1 MAEYYG
7 YKSRQGNALDFTGM
21 GSELAGA
28 FESVK
33 TQRDTRRAAN
43 EKLKTDTQSLIDS
56 YQPVANKTVND
67 LVYNGAS
74 TGRDKLLEWNRA
86 LKAGELSPRDYRERV
101 NSLNDSW
108 KVLAFSAKTLDERL
122 LAALERQNPGEDGS
136 PAPASGFEMF
146 MTADFA
152 KNKNVNNKTIHI
164 GDDGRVFLA
173 ALDGQGKLDPNNIQ
187 DIKTMANIDNLVD
200 NRIDVNTAVKEG
212 VSNWG
217 EVQTW
222 RDLGY
227 GATSTETDAR
237 QNPAFKAAKF
247 DLIESIVSEDN
258 PRSVVSVLIDNS
270 DSGYRLYK
278 SEEEKEK
285 AINEALKKARTIKGS
300 DLSESEFN
308 QTVSEAEDKLIQVT
322 QGPNGSYEPVL
333 TDKMINDAKKV
344 VEDQIEMQLGF
355 SKEGTPKYKPPVER
369 SSGGGSDDSSGD
381 DERNKLIAG
390 YKASLR
396 AFGFDPESVKGNPD
410 DSKSWARVENDFGGL
425 RGGFMYT
432 KTPEGYIN
440 VMDPS
445 GKKILFTAKNPKQ
458 LSQYI
463 YGGNNA
469 ASAQM
474 NWEKARGMYLGGGQS
489 STPKS
494 SVPTATTSE
503 WKANGWTDAQIKEAV
518 KQGKIK
524 LK

>member
-7 YKSRQGNALDFTGM
+7 YKSRQGSALDFAEM
-21 GSELAGA
+21 GAELAGA

-33 TQRDTRRAAN
+33 TQREARRAAN

-86 LKAGELSPRDYRERV
+86 LKAGELAPRDYRERV
-101 NSLNDSW
+101 NSLKDSW
-108 KVLAFSAKTLDERL
+108 NVLAFSAKTLDERL
-122 LAALERQNPGEDGS
+122 LAALERQNPGEDGT

-200 NRIDVNTAVKEG
+200 NRIDLSTAVKDG

-227 GATSTETDAR
+227 GATSTENDAR

-247 DLIESIVSEDN
+247 DLIESIVDEDR
-258 PRSVVSVLIDNS
+258 PRSVVSILIDNS

-278 SEEEKEK
+278 SEEDKEK
-285 AINEALKKARTIKGS
+285 VINEAVRKAQTIKGS
-300 DLSESEFN
+300 ELTEAEFN
-308 QTVSEAEDKLIQVT
+308 QTIADTESKLIEVT
-322 QGPNGSYEPVL
+322 QGPNGAYEPVV

-355 SKEGTPKYKPPVER
+355 SKEGTPKYKPPVDR
-369 SSGGGSDDSSGD
+369 SSGGVDSGGGD
-381 DERNKLIAG
+381 DEKTNLMAG

-396 AFGFDPESVKGNPD
+396 AFGFDPESVKANPEN
-410 DSKSWARVENDFGGL
+410 SQSWTRIENDFGGL
-425 RGGFMYT
+425 RGGFTYE
-432 KTPEGYIN
+432 KTSDGSIE
-440 VMDPS
+440 VKDAS
-445 GKKILFTAKNPKQ
+445 GKKVLFTAKNPKQ

-463 YGGNNA
+463 YGGNNVA
-469 ASAQM
+469 KTQM
-474 NWEKARGMYLGGGQS
+474 DWEKARSMYLGGGQEPQKKTS
-489 STPKS
+489 LTPDQWNAAWS
-494 SVPTATTSE
+494 
-503 WKANGWTDAQIKEAV
+503 
-518 KQGKIK
+518 K
-524 LK
+524 LKKGQSMVGLDGKTYTKK